1 MCVFFSFVGG
11 CYRTLPKRSKT
22 HDGAREAPIHRALC
36 WSRQGW
42 LPRISWVS
50 LVSYEKQR
58 LVVFLKFLGI
68 PQSRCF
74 RVTSYLFMCWFAKWL
89 GFWSTIS
96 ETSRVTAVAT
106 DSNSMIPVQSL
117 SAIHSIAYIM
127 NMFHCPHQFVW
138 DDSSGPPISMY
149 FSVES
154 CCEIINF
161 KGFFATRSNQT
172 RIGTWGFI
180 KKNRP
185 FNHIFGGDR
194 ILRAWYRG
202 INNAGPR
209 KGAQGRAQD
218 IPYQSISPYH
228 HGI

>member
-1 MCVFFSFVGG
+1 
-11 CYRTLPKRSKT
+11 
-22 HDGAREAPIHRALC
+22 
-36 WSRQGW
+36 
-42 LPRISWVS
+42 
-50 LVSYEKQR
+50 
-58 LVVFLKFLGI
+58 
-68 PQSRCF
+68 
-74 RVTSYLFMCWFAKWL
+74 
-89 GFWSTIS
+89 
-96 ETSRVTAVAT
+96 
-106 DSNSMIPVQSL
+106 MIQVDRRFQC
-117 SAIHSIAYIM
+117 I
-127 NMFHCPHQFVW
+127 
-138 DDSSGPPISMY
+138 

-228 HGI
+228 HGIWRIFIECGKKNPRAQERAKGEAQGVLSYQKATGIFDNPHLLFWRYAMQHVFFLQGSGKMCHDKKPAKKHWKGLNHKWVNS

>member
-1 MCVFFSFVGG
+1 
-11 CYRTLPKRSKT
+11 
-22 HDGAREAPIHRALC
+22 
-36 WSRQGW
+36 
-42 LPRISWVS
+42 
-50 LVSYEKQR
+50 
-58 LVVFLKFLGI
+58 
-68 PQSRCF
+68 
-74 RVTSYLFMCWFAKWL
+74 MCWFAKWL

-194 ILRAWYRG
+194 ILRTWYRG

-228 HGI
+228 HGIWRIFIECGKKTRARKSAQGRSPRGPILPKSNRNFRQPPLTFLKICHAACFFLQGSGKICHDKKPAKKHWKGLNHKWVNS